1 MILDN
6 SVELQIDYA
15 VVGFIKQY
23 EIQLRRCGKVVIKIT
38 LHLQIRFII
47 EDYKND

>member
-23 EIQLRRCGKVVIKIT
+23 EIQLRRCGKEGEV
-38 LHLQIRFII
+38 LHSA
-47 EDYKND
+47 N